1 MKIRVLYGCY
11 YRGVRYEPGVYEVE
25 REVGEGLL
33 KTLHAVKHTPEKRAK
48 RQEEEVENGS

>member
-33 KTLHAVKHTPEKRAK
+33 KTVHAVKHTPEKRAK